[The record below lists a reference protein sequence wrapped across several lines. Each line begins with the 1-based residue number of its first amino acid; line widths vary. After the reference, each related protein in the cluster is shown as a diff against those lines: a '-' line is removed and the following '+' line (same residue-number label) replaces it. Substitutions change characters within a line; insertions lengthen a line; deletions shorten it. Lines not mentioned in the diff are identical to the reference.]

1 VLARVPDPQVPKWA
15 RALDILV
22 LLLIVIALGVELT
35 GGLQRTTILG
45 VRVSATRPVRFLFWA
60 AVIAGL
66 RHWRFPHHPV
76 LRRLCR
82 DSDGDQLFFGTVQR
96 SRRWHL
102 AAVAGAAALLT
113 VVMTWPQAR
122 LMHSVPDLGDPL
134 LSTWRTAW
142 IAHQLPRDPL
152 HLFDANIFHPERRT
166 LAFSDATILPGL
178 AAAPLLWAGVHQVI
192 VYNLLLLSSFV
203 LAALFMFLF
212 VRRLLGH
219 TGAAVVAAVA
229 FASYPY
235 RFEHYSHL
243 ELQMSFWVPLA
254 LWAFHRTLERG
265 ALRDGLLTG
274 LGVAGQTLSSMYY
287 GLFLVTYLVPL
298 ALVLRLTRRMA
309 PGAPAALA
317 AGALLVTVLVAPLA
331 IPYIQNRQVVG
342 ERQVGEVHYYS
353 ANPGDYLAGHFRSRA
368 WGWMR
373 GPDMPE
379 RHLFPGALIIVLA
392 IVGLW
397 PPLSA
402 MQRAYAAAL
411 VLTFDLSLGLN
422 GIVYPWLYDY
432 VLPYRGLR
440 VPARLSI
447 LVGFTLAVFAA
458 WAVRRIV
465 TRLPYRVPAAV
476 VPAVLSVAILLE
488 SRPYLPL
495 EPVWESP
502 PPAYADLESAAIVAE
517 FPTPADDT
525 EGWLET
531 RYMYFSTFHWRQ
543 LLNGNS
549 GFAPASHA
557 LFVRHMRAF
566 PDAGTLAY
574 LKTRGVDYV
583 ILHGAFLTPDEYL
596 RVRATLDSSPD
607 VSMKR
612 RFDFEGRE
620 GTVYR
625 VLR

>member
-1 VLARVPDPQVPKWA
+1 MLPRIPNPQVPNWA
-15 RALDILV
+15 RALDILA
-22 LLLIVIALGVELT
+22 LLLIVIAVGVELT
-35 GGLQRTTILG
+35 GGLQRTTLLG

-60 AVIAGL
+60 AAIAAL
-66 RHWRFPHHPV
+66 RHWRVPHHPM

-82 DSDGDQLFFGTVQR
+82 DSAGDEVFFATLRQ

-102 AAVAGAAALLT
+102 AAVAGVATLLT
-113 VVMTWPQAR
+113 VVMTWPQAM

-142 IAHQLPRDPL
+142 IAHQLVRDPL
-152 HLFDANIFHPERRT
+152 HLFDANIFYPEPRT
-166 LAFSDATILPGL
+166 LAFSDATLLPGV
-178 AAAPLLWAGVHQVI
+178 AGAPLLWAGVHQVV

-203 LAALFMFLF
+203 LAAIFMFLF

-229 FASYPY
+229 FAFYPY
-235 RFEHYSHL
+235 RFEHYSHM

-265 ALRDGLLTG
+265 TLRDGLLTG
-274 LGVAGQTLSSMYY
+274 LSVAGQTLSSMYY
-287 GLFLVTYLVPL
+287 GLFLVTYLIPL
-298 ALVLRLTRRMA
+298 ALVLSLTRRVA

-317 AGALLVTVLVAPLA
+317 GGALLVTVLIAPLA
-331 IPYIQNRQVVG
+331 VPYIQNRQVVG
-342 ERQVGEVHYYS
+342 ERQIGEVQYYS
-353 ANPGDYLAGHFRSRA
+353 ANPSDYFAGHFRSRA
-368 WGWMR
+368 WGFMR
-373 GPDMPE
+373 GADMPE
-379 RHLFPGALIIVLA
+379 RHLFPGALILVLA
-392 IVGLW
+392 IIGLW
-397 PPLSA
+397 PPLSV

-411 VLTFDLSLGLN
+411 VLAFDLSLGLN

-458 WAVRRIV
+458 WAVRRI
-465 TRLPYRVPAAV
+465 TALLPSRVPAAV
-476 VPAVLSVAILLE
+476 VPAILSVAILLE
-488 SRPYLPL
+488 SRPSLPL
-495 EPVWESP
+495 EPVWTSP
-502 PPAYADLESAAIVAE
+502 PPAYEDLEPAAIVAE

-549 GFAPASHA
+549 GFAPPSHA
-557 LFVRHMRAF
+557 LFVRHMQSF
-566 PDAGTLAY
+566 PGAETLDY

-583 ILHGAFLTPDEYL
+583 IVHGTFLTPEEYA
-596 RVRATLDSSPD
+596 RVRAILDASPD
-607 VSMKR
+607 VSMAR
-612 RFDFEGRE
+612 RFDFAGRE
-620 GTVYR
+620 GSVYR